1 MERAFGSFSEQSH
14 SKPIL
19 TMISRPTNTS
29 RSTTVGVGFV
39 IQQKLRKE
47 GVITRYEHSYRY
59 GDDQGTFQ
67 QPLPIFHCGLDV
79 EHVYG
84 GVKAG
89 AMVKSYG
96 GPSLFHCIL
105 NYWLT
110 SLLRSA
116 LHGVGKY
123 FSVFS

>member
-1 MERAFGSFSEQSH
+1 
-14 SKPIL
+14 
-19 TMISRPTNTS
+19 MISRPTNTS